1 MVPAPAPPATDAK
14 PSFVTELFASLV
26 VFMVALPLCIGIAQA
41 CGLKPEAGIIT
52 GVIGGLVVGVLA
64 GSPLQVSGPAAGLI
78 VLVVQYIDDAKARA
92 PQYEPAVLLGLA
104 LVLAGGIQLAAGALS
119 LGRWFRA
126 VTPAVVEGMLAGI
139 GLTILAKQFYE
150 LLDDVAPKGISAALA
165 GIPECVRKAFVPTP
179 DSRANHTEAAVIG
192 LVALLILALWKP
204 LAPKKLKLIPAA
216 VVAVLAG
223 VLINEFGRPVFE
235 ALGVR
240 LGPAVDDH
248 GGIGV
253 QRVKVSANLM
263 ETVRPVFVLGWDAL
277 GFAFVWKGALTFA
290 LIASAET
297 LLCSVAVDSKHT
309 GPRTQYDRELAAQGA
324 GNVLCGVLG
333 ALPMTG
339 VIVRSAANVE
349 AGARTRW
356 SAVMHGA
363 WLLLFVL
370 LLPGVLSRIP
380 ETALAAVLVYTGW
393 KLLNLPGLW
402 HLWTENRTEALI
414 FVTTAATIVGAD
426 LLAGVVTGLLVSMFV
441 LLVRFSHLSVSRAEP
456 EPGAV
461 TLTLEGAATFIRLP
475 LITGELDALP
485 RGRRVR
491 LNLEAVQLIDHAVMH
506 LLLAFQKQ
514 YALTGGTVEID
525 WGPMHLPVRG
535 DAPGR

>member
-1 MVPAPAPPATDAK
+1 MDPAPAPPAADAK
-14 PSFVTELFASLV
+14 PSVVTELFASLV

-41 CGLKPEAGIIT
+41 CHLPPEAGIIT
-52 GVIGGLVVGVLA
+52 GIIGGLVVGVLA

-78 VLVVQYIDDAKARA
+78 VLVVQYLDDAKAKA
-92 PQYEPAVLLGLA
+92 PQYEPVLLLGLA
-104 LVLAGGIQLAAGALS
+104 LVLAGGIQLTAGALR

-150 LLDDVAPKGISAALA
+150 ILDDTAPKTIFAALA
-165 GIPECVRKAFVPTP
+165 GIPECVKKAFVPTP
-179 DSRANHTEAAVIG
+179 DSDANHSEAAVIG
-192 LVALLILALWKP
+192 LVALLVMALWKP

-223 VLINEFGRPVFE
+223 ILINEFGRPVFE
-235 ALGVR
+235 ALGAR
-240 LGPAVDDH
+240 IGPAVDNH

-253 QRVKVSANLM
+253 ERVRVSANLFDA
-263 ETVRPVFVLGWDAL
+263 VRPVFGLGLDAL

-309 GPRTQYDRELAAQGA
+309 GPRTQYDRELAAQGV
-324 GNVLCGVLG
+324 GNLICGALG

-356 SAVMHGA
+356 SAVMHGG

-370 LLPGVLSRIP
+370 ALPGLLSRIP

-402 HLWTENRTEALI
+402 HLWKENRFEALV
-414 FVTTAATIVGAD
+414 FVVTAGTIVATD
-426 LLAGVVTGLLVSMFV
+426 LLAGVVTGLLLSMFV
-441 LLVRFSHLSVSRAEP
+441 LLIRFSHLEIKREEP
-456 EPGAV
+456 AAGEV
-461 TLTLEGAATFIRLP
+461 VLNFEGAATFIRLP
-475 LITGELDALP
+475 VIAKELDSLP
-485 RGRRVR
+485 LGLRVQ
-491 LNLEAVQLIDHAVMH
+491 LNLTAVQLIDHAVLH
-506 LLLAFQKQ
+506 LLLGFQKQ
-514 YALTGGTVEID
+514 YQLTGGTVTID
-525 WGPMHLPVRG
+525 WGAGRG
-535 DAPGR
+535 PA

>member
-1 MVPAPAPPATDAK
+1 MDPAPAPPAADSK
-14 PSFVTELFASLV
+14 PSVVTELFASLV

-41 CGLKPEAGIIT
+41 CGLRPEAGIIT

-78 VLVVQYIDDAKARA
+78 VLVVQYIDDAKAQA

-104 LVLAGGIQLAAGALS
+104 LVLAGGIQLAAGAFS

-179 DSRANHTEAAVIG
+179 ESGANHTEAAVIG

-223 VLINEFGRPVFE
+223 ILINEFGRPVFE
-235 ALGVR
+235 ALGAR
-240 LGPAVDDH
+240 IGPAVDDH

-253 QRVKVSANLM
+253 QRVQVSANLL
-263 ETVRPVFVLGWDAL
+263 EAVRPVFVLGWDAL

-309 GPRTQYDRELAAQGA
+309 GPRTQYDHELAAQGA
-324 GNVLCGVLG
+324 GNVLCGILG

-370 LLPGVLSRIP
+370 LLLPGVLSRIP

-402 HLWTENRTEALI
+402 HLWKENRFEALV
-414 FVTTAATIVGAD
+414 FVVTAATIVGTD
-426 LLAGVVTGLLVSMFV
+426 LLAGVVTGLLLSMFV
-441 LLVRFSHLSVSRAEP
+441 LLIRFSHLEIEREKPAAGEV
-456 EPGAV
+456 V
-461 TLTLEGAATFIRLP
+461 LTFEGAATFIRLP
-475 LITGELDALP
+475 VIAKELDALP
-485 RGRRVR
+485 RGLRVQ
-491 LNLEAVQLIDHAVMH
+491 LNLAAVQLIDHAVLH
-506 LLLAFQKQ
+506 LLLGFQKQ
-514 YALTGGTVEID
+514 YALTGGTVTID
-525 WGPMHLPVRG
+525 WGAGRG
-535 DAPGR
+535 PA

>member
-1 MVPAPAPPATDAK
+1 MDPAPAPAPDAK
-14 PSFVTELFASLV
+14 PSAVTELFASLV

-41 CGLKPEAGIIT
+41 CHLPPEAGLLT
-52 GVIGGLVVGVLA
+52 GIVGGLVVGTLA

-78 VLVVQYIDDAKARA
+78 VLVVQYLDDAQTKA
-92 PQYEPAVLLGLA
+92 PQYEKVQLLGLA
-104 LVLAGGIQLAAGALS
+104 LVLAGLIQLTAGALR

-150 LLDDVAPKGISAALA
+150 LLDDKAPKAIFDALA
-165 GIPECVRKAFVPTP
+165 GIPECVTKAFVPP
-179 DSRANHTEAAVIG
+179 AESNANHSEAAVIG
-192 LVALLILALWKP
+192 LVALLIMALWKP

-223 VLINEFGRPVFE
+223 VVINEFGRPVFE
-235 ALGVR
+235 ALGAR
-240 LGPAVDDH
+240 IGPAVDDH

-253 QRVKVSANLM
+253 ERPKVSANLFAA
-263 ETVRPVFVLGWDAL
+263 VRPVFELNWEAL
-277 GFAFVWKGALTFA
+277 ALPFVWKGAITFA

-309 GPRTQYDRELAAQGA
+309 GPRTQYDRELAAQGV
-324 GNVLCGVLG
+324 GNVICGALG

-356 SAVMHGA
+356 SAVMHGG

-370 LLPGVLSRIP
+370 VLPGLLSRIP
-380 ETALAAVLVYTGW
+380 ETALAAVLVFTGW

-402 HLWTENRTEALI
+402 HLWKENRT
-414 FVTTAATIVGAD
+414 
-426 LLAGVVTGLLVSMFV
+426 
-441 LLVRFSHLSVSRAEP
+441 
-456 EPGAV
+456 
-461 TLTLEGAATFIRLP
+461 
-475 LITGELDALP
+475 
-485 RGRRVR
+485 
-491 LNLEAVQLIDHAVMH
+491 
-506 LLLAFQKQ
+506 
-514 YALTGGTVEID
+514 
-525 WGPMHLPVRG
+525 
-535 DAPGR
+535 